1 MRERNRIPEY
11 GLGALQEVTMIG
23 QHSSRRLGPFILVGL
38 VLLGAVSGATQEIAG
53 VLDSKAILPL
63 KNREQLMN
71 DWLKWRL
78 DNIVPELMRR
88 EGIDLWL
95 IINREYNEDPV
106 YLSLVPRPTM
116 SARRTSIL
124 IFYDRGPEKGVERL
138 SGSYYGMEGWYKGTW
153 VDKKK
158 KQFESLA
165 GVIKALNPKKIG
177 INTSADWAFG
187 DGLTSS
193 LKVKLEKAL
202 GPELVAR
209 FVSAENL
216 CVGWLETRSP
226 QEMSVYRHI
235 CGIAHDLI
243 AEFFSNR
250 VITPD
255 VTTTDDVVWWIR
267 QRVVDSGLETWFQP
281 SISIQRSKKDAASY
295 VDKEVIRRGD
305 FLHCDVGITYLGL
318 CTDMQLQAYV
328 CRTGETDAPEGLK
341 EALRRA
347 NRLAD
352 VFMGE
357 FVLGRTGT
365 DIVTAAM
372 KKGESEGLRPLIY
385 MHPLGIHGHGAGCVA
400 DARPP
405 ESAPEDNLERGK
417 YPLFPN
423 TAYAIEF
430 SSTTAVPE
438 WENQD
443 VRVGYEED
451 ALFTEKGCR
460 FIDGRQ
466 TRVYLIR

>member
-1 MRERNRIPEY
+1 MTRHCI
-11 GLGALQEVTMIG
+11 
-23 QHSSRRLGPFILVGL
+23 SRRLCLILFAALLLTGL
-38 VLLGAVSGATQEIAG
+38 SSAVAQEIPSAK
-53 VLDSKAILPL
+53 DYKNILPE
-63 KNREQLMN
+63 KDREQLMN
-71 DWLKWRL
+71 EWLKWRL
-78 DNIVPELMRR
+78 DNIVPQLMRR
-88 EGIDLWL
+88 EGIDMWL
-95 IINREYNEDPV
+95 VINREYNEDPV

-116 SARRTSIL
+116 YARRTSIL
-124 IFYDRGPEKGVERL
+124 IFHDLGPEKGVERL

-165 GVIKALNPKKIG
+165 GVIKALNPKRIG
-177 INTSADWAFG
+177 INTSENWAFG
-187 DGLTSS
+187 DGLTAS
-193 LKVKLEKAL
+193 LKGKLGNAL
-202 GPELVAR
+202 GPELSSR

-243 AEFFSNR
+243 GEFFSNR

-255 VTTTDDVVWWIR
+255 VTTTDDVVWWFR
-267 QRVVDSGLETWFQP
+267 QRVTDLGLDTWFQP
-281 SISIQRSKKDAASY
+281 SISIQRSKKEAAKSA
-295 VDKEVIRRGD
+295 ESNVIRRGD
-305 FLHCDVGITYLGL
+305 VLHCDVGITYLGL

-328 CRTGETDAPEGLK
+328 CRIGETDAPEGLK

-357 FVLGRTGT
+357 FVQGRSGT

-372 KKGESEGLRPLIY
+372 KKGEAEGLRPLIY
-385 MHPLGIHGHGAGCVA
+385 MHPIGVHGHGAGCVA

-417 YPLFPN
+417 YPLFLN

-430 SSTTAVPE
+430 SGTTAVPE
-438 WENQD
+438 WDSQD
-443 VRVGYEED
+443 VRIGYEEN
-451 ALFTEKGCR
+451 ALFTENGCR

-466 TRVYLIR
+466 MKFYLIK

>member
-1 MRERNRIPEY
+1 MHRLSIRFWAIFPLAALLAI
-11 GLGALQEVTMIG
+11 GLSTVA
-23 QHSSRRLGPFILVGL
+23 
-38 VLLGAVSGATQEIAG
+38 AQEIAD
-53 VLDSKAILPL
+53 VKDSRNILPV
-63 KNREQLMN
+63 KDREELMN
-71 DWLKWRL
+71 EWLKWRL
-78 DNIVPELMRR
+78 DNIIPELMRR
-88 EGIDLWL
+88 EKIDMWL
-95 IINREYNEDPV
+95 VINREYNEDPV

-124 IFYDRGPEKGVERL
+124 IFHDLGPDKGVERL

-165 GVIKALNPKKIG
+165 EVIKARNPKRMG
-177 INTSADWAFG
+177 INTSEDWAFG
-187 DGLTSS
+187 DGLTAS

-202 GPELVAR
+202 GPELSSR

-243 AEFFSNR
+243 SEFYSNR

-255 VTTTDDVVWWIR
+255 VTTTDDVVWWFR
-267 QRVVDSGLETWFQP
+267 QRVTDLGLEVWFQP
-281 SISIQRSKKDAASY
+281 SISIQRRKTEPSASPADKK
-295 VDKEVIRRGD
+295 VIRRGD
-305 FLHCDVGITYLGL
+305 MLHCDVGLTYLGV

-328 CRTGETDAPEGLK
+328 CRIGETDAPEGLK

-357 FVLGRTGT
+357 FIEGRSGT
-365 DIVTAAM
+365 AIVTAAM
-372 KKGESEGLRPLIY
+372 KKGEAEGLRPMIY
-385 MHPLGIHGHGAGCVA
+385 MHPIGVHGHGAGCVA

-405 ESAPEDNLERGK
+405 ESAPEDNPERGK

-430 SSTTAVPE
+430 SSTSAVPE
-438 WENQD
+438 WDNQD
-443 VRVGYEED
+443 VRIAYEED
-451 ALFTEKGCR
+451 ALFTENGCR

-466 TRVYLIR
+466 LKLYLIK

>member
-1 MRERNRIPEY
+1 MSHPNSP
-11 GLGALQEVTMIG
+11 
-23 QHSSRRLGPFILVGL
+23 RRPRLLILVGM
-38 VLLGAVSGATQEIAG
+38 LLIGFSIAAAQEIAD
-53 VLDSKAILPL
+53 VRDSKNILPE
-63 KNREQLMN
+63 KAREQIMN
-71 DWLKWRL
+71 EWLKWRL

-95 IINREYNEDPV
+95 VINREYNEDPV

-124 IFYDRGPEKGVERL
+124 IFHDQGPEKGVERL
-138 SGSYYGMEGWYKGTW
+138 AGSYYGMEGWYKGTW

-165 GVIKALNPKKIG
+165 EAIKAIDPKKIG
-177 INTSADWAFG
+177 IDTSENWAFG
-187 DGLTSS
+187 DGLTAS
-193 LKVKLEKAL
+193 LKSKLEKAL
-202 GPELVAR
+202 GPELSSR

-235 CGIAHDLI
+235 CGIAHDI
-243 AEFFSNR
+243 IGDFFSNR

-255 VTTTDDVVWWIR
+255 VTTTDDVVWWFR
-267 QRVVDSGLETWFQP
+267 QRVTDLGLETWFQP
-281 SISIQRSKKDAASY
+281 SISIQRSKNEEAKFAEKS
-295 VDKEVIRRGD
+295 VIRRGD
-305 FLHCDVGITYLGL
+305 ILHCDVGIRYLGL

-328 CRTGETDAPEGLK
+328 CRSGETDAPEGLK

-352 VFMGE
+352 GFMGE
-357 FVLGRTGT
+357 FVLGRSGT
-365 DIVTAAM
+365 DIVSVAM
-372 KKGESEGLRPLIY
+372 KKGEAEGLRPLIY

-405 ESAPEDNLERGK
+405 ESAPEDNPERGK
-417 YPLFPN
+417 YPLFLN

-438 WENQD
+438 WDNQD
-443 VRVGYEED
+443 VRIGYEED

-466 TRVYLIR
+466 TQLYLIK

>member
-1 MRERNRIPEY
+1 M
-11 GLGALQEVTMIG
+11 
-23 QHSSRRLGPFILVGL
+23 
-38 VLLGAVSGATQEIAG
+38 AVSPTTGQEIAG
-53 VLDSKAILPL
+53 VGDSKNILPV
-63 KNREQLMN
+63 KDRDQVMN
-71 DWLKWRL
+71 EWLKWRL
-78 DNIVPELMRR
+78 DNVVPPLMRR
-88 EGIDLWL
+88 EGIDMWL
-95 IINREYNEDPV
+95 VINREYNEDPV

-124 IFYDRGPEKGVERL
+124 IFHDLGPEKGVERL
-138 SGSYYGMEGWYKGTW
+138 AGSYYGMEGWYKGTW

-165 GVIKALNPKKIG
+165 ELVKARNPRKIG
-177 INTSADWAFG
+177 INTSEDWAFG
-187 DGLTSS
+187 DGLTAS
-193 LKVKLEKAL
+193 LKAKLERAL
-202 GPELVAR
+202 GPELSAR

-243 AEFFSNR
+243 DEFYSNK

-255 VTTTDDVVWWIR
+255 VTTTDDVVWWFR
-267 QRVVDSGLETWFQP
+267 QRVTDLGLAAWFQP
-281 SISIQRSKKDAASY
+281 SISIQRHKKET
-295 VDKEVIRRGD
+295 DKAEERKVIRRGD
-305 FLHCDVGITYLGL
+305 LLHCDVGLTYLGL

-328 CRTGETDAPEGLK
+328 CRIGETEAPEGLK
-341 EALRRA
+341 LALRRA

-357 FVLGRTGT
+357 FVEGRSGA

-372 KKGESEGLRPLIY
+372 KKSEAEGLRPMIY
-385 MHPLGIHGHGAGCVA
+385 MHPIGFHGHGAGCVA

-405 ESAPEDNLERGK
+405 ESAPEDNPERGK

-430 SSTTAVPE
+430 SSTTVVPE
-438 WENQD
+438 WDDQD
-443 VRVGYEED
+443 VRIAYEED
-451 ALFTEKGCR
+451 ALFTTQGCR

-466 TRVYLIR
+466 TRLYLIR

>member
-1 MRERNRIPEY
+1 
-11 GLGALQEVTMIG
+11 MI
-23 QHSSRRLGPFILVGL
+23 RLGLSRKLGL
-38 VLLGAVSGATQEIAG
+38 VLFAALLLAGVSSAAAQEIPSAK
-53 VLDSKAILPL
+53 DCKNILPE

-71 DWLKWRL
+71 EWLKWRL
-78 DNIVPELMRR
+78 DNIVPQLMRR
-88 EGIDLWL
+88 AGIDMWL
-95 IINREYNEDPV
+95 VINREYNEDPV

-116 SARRTSIL
+116 YARRTSIL
-124 IFYDRGPEKGVERL
+124 LFHDLGPEKEVERL

-165 GVIKALNPKKIG
+165 EVIKLLNPKRIG
-177 INTSADWAFG
+177 INMSENWAFG
-187 DGLTSS
+187 DGLTAS
-193 LKVKLEKAL
+193 LKAKLGKAL
-202 GPELVAR
+202 GPELSSR

-235 CGIAHDLI
+235 CGIAHDI
-243 AEFFSNR
+243 IDEFFSNR

-267 QRVVDSGLETWFQP
+267 QRVTDLGLETWFQP
-281 SISIQRSKKDAASY
+281 SISIQRSKKEAA
-295 VDKEVIRRGD
+295 KFAEKNVIRRGD
-305 FLHCDVGITYLGL
+305 ALHCDVGITYLGL

-328 CRTGETDAPEGLK
+328 CRIGETDAPEGLK
-341 EALRRA
+341 EALHRA

-357 FVLGRTGT
+357 FAQGRSGT

-372 KKGESEGLRPLIY
+372 KKGEAEGLRPLIY
-385 MHPLGIHGHGAGCVA
+385 MHPIGVHGHGAGCVA

-417 YPLFPN
+417 YPLFLN

-430 SSTTAVPE
+430 SGTTAVSE
-438 WENQD
+438 WDNQD
-443 VRVGYEED
+443 VRIGYEED
-451 ALFTEKGCR
+451 ALFTEAGCR

-466 TRVYLIR
+466 VKFYLIK

>member
-1 MRERNRIPEY
+1 MHRLSIRFWAIFPLAALLAI
-11 GLGALQEVTMIG
+11 GLPTA
-23 QHSSRRLGPFILVGL
+23 
-38 VLLGAVSGATQEIAG
+38 AAQEIAD
-53 VLDSKAILPL
+53 VKDSRNILPV
-63 KNREQLMN
+63 KDREELMN
-71 DWLKWRL
+71 EWLKWRL
-78 DNIVPELMRR
+78 DNIIPELMRR
-88 EGIDLWL
+88 EKIDMWL
-95 IINREYNEDPV
+95 VINREYNEDPV

-124 IFYDRGPEKGVERL
+124 IFHDLGPDKGVERL

-165 GVIKALNPKKIG
+165 EVIKARNPKRMG
-177 INTSADWAFG
+177 INTSEDWAFG
-187 DGLTSS
+187 DGLTAS

-202 GPELVAR
+202 GPELSSR

-243 AEFFSNR
+243 SEFYSNR

-255 VTTTDDVVWWIR
+255 VTTTDDVVWWFR
-267 QRVVDSGLETWFQP
+267 QRVTDLGLEVWFQP
-281 SISIQRSKKDAASY
+281 SISIQRRKTEPSASPADKK
-295 VDKEVIRRGD
+295 VIRRGD
-305 FLHCDVGITYLGL
+305 MLHCDVGLTYLGV

-328 CRTGETDAPEGLK
+328 CRIGETDAPEGLK

-357 FVLGRTGT
+357 FIEGRSGT
-365 DIVTAAM
+365 AIVTAAM
-372 KKGESEGLRPLIY
+372 KKGEAEGLRPMIY
-385 MHPLGIHGHGAGCVA
+385 MHPIGVHGHGAGCVA

-405 ESAPEDNLERGK
+405 ESAPEDNPERGK

-430 SSTTAVPE
+430 SSTSAVPE
-438 WENQD
+438 WDNQD
-443 VRVGYEED
+443 VRIAYEED
-451 ALFTEKGCR
+451 ALFTENGCR

-466 TRVYLIR
+466 LKLYLIK